1 MSSAVVGAAHIE
13 CTLTS
18 GISMSA
24 RRLGR
29 THRSVAQGI
38 NGLIFL
44 PVVEARLPA
53 MRTLAAALSS
63 AETPGQ
69 LTAASV
75 SERNPWDGVDLVI
88 ETIPEQLAA
97 QQALFAE
104 LDHRVPAHIPIGTN
118 SSGYGIDRIAA
129 GLQSTDRMLNV
140 HCSMPAHIVPMVEV
154 ALGALTRPPLA
165 EAVCRLIE
173 ATGKKT
179 TLIKKYIPGLLI
191 SRLQHAL
198 MREALSLVDQ
208 GIVTPQ
214 AIDDAVRFG
223 FGFRYAAIGPMAQK
237 EMSGWDTHAVSG
249 AAVYPSLSNIS
260 TPPACV
266 TDLVKQGRTGMNQ
279 GAGFGR
285 WTAAETAEFKRKYEA
300 RLRAAFEVL
309 SVEPDGGPAPHGHR

>member
-1 MSSAVVGAAHIE
+1 METIVVIGSGHMGVGIAAIFLAAGHDVVV
-13 CTLTS
+13 
-18 GISMSA
+18 
-24 RRLGR
+24 LGR
-29 THRSVAQGI
+29 Q
-38 NGLIFL
+38 L
-44 PVVEARLPA
+44 PAVGARLPA
-53 MRTLAAALSS
+53 MRALAATLSS
-63 AETPGQ
+63 AESPGQ

-75 SERNPWDGVDLVI
+75 SEWNQWHGVGLVI

-97 QQALFAE
+97 KQALFAE

-118 SSGYGIDRIAA
+118 SSGYGIDQIAA
-129 GLQSTDRMLNV
+129 GLQTTERMLNV
-140 HCSMPAHIVPMVEV
+140 HYSMPAHIVPMVEV

-237 EMSGWDTHAVSG
+237 EMSGWDTHVVSG

-279 GAGFGR
+279 GAGFER

-309 SVEPDGGPAPHGHR
+309 SVEPDGGATPHSHR

>member
-1 MSSAVVGAAHIE
+1 MSTIVVIG
-13 CTLTS
+13 S
-18 GISMSA
+18 GIMGVGIA
-24 RRLGR
+24 AIFVAAGHDVVVLGR
-29 THRSVAQGI
+29 Q
-38 NGLIFL
+38 L
-44 PVVEARLPA
+44 PALKARLPA
-53 MRTLAAALSS
+53 MRALAATLPSS
-63 AETPGQ
+63 QAPGQ
-69 LTAASV
+69 LSAGLVDSW
-75 SERNPWDGVDLVI
+75 NHWDGVTLVI

-97 QQALFAE
+97 KQALFAE
-104 LDHRVPAHIPIGTN
+104 LDHRVPAHIPIGSN
-118 SSGYGIDRIAA
+118 SSSHGIDDITA
-129 GLQSTDRMLNV
+129 GLQTTDRMLNV
-140 HCSMPAHIVPMVEV
+140 HYSMPAHIVPMVEV
-154 ALGALTRPPLA
+154 ALGANTRPPLA

-237 EMSGWDTHAVSG
+237 EMSGWDTHVASG
-249 AAVYPSLSNIS
+249 AAIYPSLSNIQ

-266 TDLVKQGRTGMNQ
+266 TDLVKQGRIGMNQ
-279 GAGFGR
+279 GAGFER
-285 WTAAETAEFKRKYEA
+285 WTPTEVAEFKRKYEL

-309 SVEPDGGPAPHGHR
+309 GVAPDEAAGGQRP